1 MQPALEFGHTR
12 KITMDFFE
20 TLTKKR
26 ACRVFTDEPVA
37 AEHVDRLLYAA
48 GWAPMA
54 SNRPYRHCIVVD
66 DPGVIHAVWQISP
79 SLQAKAPILIII
91 FSDLEMARTTIGL
104 VGERSSAVDAGFAG
118 ENVLLA
124 AAALGLGA
132 QITMISAMSGIRAV
146 LGLPD
151 HYRVDLIIPIG
162 HAVRPLPPLNA
173 EKPNKAQRVY
183 RNQYG
188 VV

>member
-1 MQPALEFGHTR
+1 
-12 KITMDFFE
+12 MDFFE

-26 ACRVFTDEPVA
+26 ACRAFTDEPVA
-37 AEHVDRLLYAA
+37 LEQVDRLLYAA
-48 GWAPMA
+48 SWAPIA

-66 DPGVIHAVWQISP
+66 DPGVIHAIWQISP

-91 FSDLEMARTTIGL
+91 YSDLEIARTTIGR
-104 VGERSSAVDAGFAG
+104 VGDRSAAVDAGAAG

-124 AAALGLGA
+124 ATALGLGS
-132 QITMISAMSGIRAV
+132 QFTMISAMSGIRAV

-151 HYRVDLIIPIG
+151 HCRVDLIIPVG
-162 HAVRPLPPLNA
+162 HAARPLPPLSA
-173 EKPNKAQRVY
+173 EKPNRAQRVY

-188 VV
+188 VF